1 MTSPPKP
8 DPQPHEIEIPV
19 LKMAGAMN
27 VDTVRPFSDEVLRAL
42 KGAEWRLVIEMSELE
57 SLSGGAM
64 GALLL
69 KQSEAER
76 HGGSIR
82 LAAVPEPI
90 RAILS
95 SSGLA
100 DVFKIHPT
108 VEDAKKALL
117 DNRRRPR
124 VA

>member
-1 MTSPPKP
+1 M
-8 DPQPHEIEIPV
+8 
-19 LKMAGAMN
+19 
-27 VDTVRPFSDEVLRAL
+27 
-42 KGAEWRLVIEMSELE
+42 
-57 SLSGGAM
+57 
-64 GALLL
+64 
-69 KQSEAER
+69 
-76 HGGSIR
+76 
-82 LAAVPEPI
+82 

-117 DNRRRPR
+117 ENRRRPR